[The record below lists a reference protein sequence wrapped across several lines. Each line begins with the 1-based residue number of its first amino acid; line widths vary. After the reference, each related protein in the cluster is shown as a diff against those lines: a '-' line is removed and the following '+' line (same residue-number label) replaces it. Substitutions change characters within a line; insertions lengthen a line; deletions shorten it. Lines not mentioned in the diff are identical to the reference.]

1 MGDVYWLSGDHD
13 AAIKEGE
20 TILQLNPNYPFGYGL
35 LGSVYAC
42 SGSACYRQAVEY
54 LEHAIRLSPNDPWLQ
69 FYFSF
74 RGLAEFLNQDYD
86 AAIDWFQRSIQR
98 NSNSAAPH
106 CRLAAALALKG
117 EAQKAEAALG
127 KALQIDPNLSISVL
141 RQLVGHIYPF
151 PGPKPV
157 KLWVSIR
164 EKVSKTCKTDSRW
177 HSSQALT
184 SPL

>member
-1 MGDVYWLSGDHD
+1 MGDVYWMSGDHD

-35 LGSVYAC
+35 IGSVYAC

-141 RQLVGHIYPF
+141 RQLVGHIYRHAQDF
-151 PGPKPV
+151 ETYA
-157 KLWVSIR
+157 R
-164 EKVSKTCKTDSRW
+164 
-177 HSSQALT
+177 ALRLAGL
-184 SPL
+184 PEE